1 MNCLLFEG
9 MVEEAAK
16 PSQLLTFWYCER
28 SGGYLGDALSVGL
41 SLSVHPCSFTVPC
54 SRALGPLSLLD
65 LSKHLGF

>member
-41 SLSVHPCSFTVPC
+41 SMLIYSTLFQGFGAFVA
-54 SRALGPLSLLD
+54 SRSL
-65 LSKHLGF
+65 